1 MDVVHF
7 IKSQHGWHF
16 DDKVKMMVSIL
27 PKDTKYSKKIFGFQH
42 KRICLCPQDEGCT
55 IDTANGGQKYL
66 KDIYKLVDPNYKGR
80 ITVPILFDKK
90 LKTIVNN
97 ESSDLIRILNTE
109 FNDFCEDSSAKILD
123 LYPHCLK
130 NEIDSLNVWIYQ

>member
-1 MDVVHF
+1 M
-7 IKSQHGWHF
+7 
-16 DDKVKMMVSIL
+16 
-27 PKDTKYSKKIFGFQH
+27 
-42 KRICLCPQDEGCT
+42 
-55 IDTANGGQKYL
+55 

-97 ESSDLIRILNTE
+97 ESSDLIRILNSE
-109 FNDFCEDSSAKILD
+109 FNDFCEDNSAKILD
-123 LYPHCLK
+123 LYPQYLR

>member
-1 MDVVHF
+1 M
-7 IKSQHGWHF
+7 
-16 DDKVKMMVSIL
+16 
-27 PKDTKYSKKIFGFQH
+27 
-42 KRICLCPQDEGCT
+42 
-55 IDTANGGQKYL
+55 

-109 FNDFCEDSSAKILD
+109 FNDFCEDNSAKNLD
-123 LYPHCLK
+123 FYPEPLK
-130 NEIDSLNVWIYQ
+130 NEIDSLNEWIYE

>member
-1 MDVVHF
+1 M
-7 IKSQHGWHF
+7 
-16 DDKVKMMVSIL
+16 
-27 PKDTKYSKKIFGFQH
+27 
-42 KRICLCPQDEGCT
+42 
-55 IDTANGGQKYL
+55 

-97 ESSDLIRILNTE
+97 ESSDLIRILNSE
-109 FNDFCEDSSAKILD
+109 FNDFCEDNSAKILD
-123 LYPHCLK
+123 LYPQCLK